1 MKVKA
6 ISFLMR
12 LLPGLF
18 ILTSVIAIVGFVSMQ
33 SSEVSASRPMVIPGS
48 ADFANASIKNL
59 LPDTP
64 AVFSPANKL
73 VVNGQSVMF
82 AWHNTNAFDNY
93 ELMYSWNSNFES
105 AQSVLVKDTV
115 YSLSFTEAST
125 QPLYWK
131 IRTVTA
137 DKAYSQWT
145 AVHSITFQPVVN
157 VWRCDHNCAQ
167 CPNPCGRRAPIR

>member
-1 MKVKA
+1 VKVKA

-18 ILTSVIAIVGFVSMQ
+18 IMTSAIAVVGFVSIQ

-48 ADFANASIKNL
+48 ADFANSCFKDL

-73 VVNGQSVMF
+73 VVSGQSVMF
-82 AWHNTNAFDNY
+82 AWHRTGADDNY
-93 ELMYSWNSNFES
+93 ELMYSWSSDFES
-105 AQSVLVKDTV
+105 AQSVIVKDTV
-115 YSLSFTEAST
+115 YSLSFTET
-125 QPLYWK
+125 ITEPLYWK

-137 DKAYSQWT
+137 DKAFSQWT
-145 AVHSITFQPVVN
+145 SVHSIIFQPVVN

-167 CPNPCGRRAPIR
+167 CPNPCGRRAPVR

>member
-1 MKVKA
+1 MKA

-12 LLPGLF
+12 LLPGFF
-18 ILTSVIAIVGFVSMQ
+18 ILTSAIAVVVFVSMQ
-33 SSEVSASRPMVIPGS
+33 SSEVSASRPIVIPGS
-48 ADFANASIKNL
+48 ADFTSTSIKDF

-73 VVNGQSVMF
+73 VVSGQSVMF
-82 AWHNTNAFDNY
+82 AWHATGADDNY
-93 ELMYSWNSNFES
+93 ELMYSWNSDFES
-105 AQSVLVKDTV
+105 AQSVLVKDSV
-115 YSLSFTEAST
+115 YSLSFTEVGS

-145 AVHSITFQPVVN
+145 SVHSITFQPVVN

-167 CPNPCGRRAPIR
+167 CPNPCGRSAPVR